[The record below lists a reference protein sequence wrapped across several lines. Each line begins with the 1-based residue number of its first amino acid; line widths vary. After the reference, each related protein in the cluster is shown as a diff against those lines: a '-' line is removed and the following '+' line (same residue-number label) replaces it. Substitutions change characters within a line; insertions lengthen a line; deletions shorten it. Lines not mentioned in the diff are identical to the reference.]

1 MPPSMSATL
10 GFVSRAKVLLGLDPV
25 PGVSLGL
32 GCVYVDFNCFLSGLQ
47 HYFGCQK
54 ILDPPPDGRCH
65 L

>member
-32 GCVYVDFNCFLSGLQ
+32 GCVRLCLRGL
-47 HYFGCQK
+47 
-54 ILDPPPDGRCH
+54 
-65 L
+65 